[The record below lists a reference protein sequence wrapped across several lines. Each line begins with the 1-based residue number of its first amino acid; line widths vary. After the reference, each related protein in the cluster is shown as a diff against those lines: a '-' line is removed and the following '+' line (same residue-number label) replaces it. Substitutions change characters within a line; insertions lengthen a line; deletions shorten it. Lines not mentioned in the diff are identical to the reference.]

1 MEHHRGHWS
10 SLLLLRGAGGGRGGA
25 GCCGVR
31 RGTFPALLANS
42 DLIFGRPNHAGSTFC
57 LLGGRTSE
65 NRFLFLVAIST
76 NKKFLLVRAI
86 LDNNLFFS
94 TFFSL
99 LLLLLLLNTDHSR
112 TLALLRVRRHL
123 YVQNK
128 RELNFFQ
135 DGIWAK
141 KMLDNLEWK
150 WSLLP
155 WSWMTGGRASR
166 WRRRRRG
173 RESCARWQ
181 SRRRRSTF
189 ARGLG
194 QMGLRKRHRCDLT

>member
-1 MEHHRGHWS
+1 MEHRGHWS
-10 SLLLLRGAGGGRGGA
+10 SLLLLRGGRGRA
-25 GCCGVR
+25 GCGGVR

-42 DLIFGRPNHAGSTFC
+42 DLIFGRPDNAGSTFC
-57 LLGGRTSE
+57 LLGRTSK
-65 NRFLFLVAIST
+65 NRFLFLVAIWT

-86 LDNNLFFS
+86 LDDNLL
-94 TFFSL
+94 FSL
-99 LLLLLLLNTDHSR
+99 FTFLALMLLLNTDHSR
-112 TLALLRVRRHL
+112 TLALFRVRRHHFF
-123 YVQNK
+123 QNK
-128 RELNFFQ
+128 CDFNFFQ

-155 WSWMTGGRASR
+155 WSWMTGGRARSR
-166 WRRRRRG
+166 WRCG

-194 QMGLRKRHRCDLT
+194 RNGITQTS